1 MNNNTVMGIDVDYA
15 NQRLALKSK
24 QYGKAVMLAV
34 LMVAFVALAID
45 ISQAA
50 PTGGGN
56 TEFDDAADKF
66 ESWISGNLGKAI
78 SFVALMFGAAFA
90 AVKKDGTYFV
100 FAIFVAI
107 GIQIIVGIIDSSF
120 TALI

>member
-1 MNNNTVMGIDVDYA
+1 MDKSVMGIDVDYA
-15 NQRLALKSK
+15 NKQLALKSK
-24 QYGKAVMLAV
+24 QYGKAILTAI
-34 LMVAFVALAID
+34 LIVAFIAAAVD
-45 ISQAA
+45 IAEAS
-50 PTGGGN
+50 TSTN

-66 ESWISGNLGKAI
+66 ESWIKGNLGKAI

-107 GIQIIVGIIDSSF
+107 GIQIIVGIINSSF
-120 TALI
+120 TALV

>member
-1 MNNNTVMGIDVDYA
+1 MDKTVMGIDVDYA
-15 NQRLALKSK
+15 NKQLALKSK
-24 QYGKAVMLAV
+24 QYGKAILLVV
-34 LMVAFVALAID
+34 LMVAFIAAAID
-45 ISQAA
+45 VSQATT
-50 PTGGGN
+50 TGGAANG
-56 TEFDDAADKF
+56 EFDDAANKF
-66 ESWISGNLGKAI
+66 ESWIKGNLGKAI

-107 GIQIIVGIIDSSF
+107 GIQIIVGIINTSF

>member
-1 MNNNTVMGIDVDYA
+1 MDNKVMGIDVDYA
-15 NQRLALKSK
+15 NKQLALKSK
-24 QYGKAVMLAV
+24 QYGKAILTAI
-34 LMVAFVALAID
+34 LIVAFIAAAVD
-45 ISQAA
+45 IAEA
-50 PTGGGN
+50 TTTGAGN

-66 ESWISGNLGKAI
+66 ESWIKGNLGKAI

-107 GIQIIVGIIDSSF
+107 GIQIIVGIINSSF
-120 TALI
+120 TALV

>member
-1 MNNNTVMGIDVDYA
+1 MDKTVMGIDVDYA
-15 NQRLALKSK
+15 NKQLALKSK
-24 QYGKAVMLAV
+24 QYGKAILTAI
-34 LMVAFVALAID
+34 LIVAFIAAAID
-45 ISQAA
+45 ISQATT
-50 PTGGGN
+50 TGAAAN
-56 TEFDDAADKF
+56 KEFDAAAVKF
-66 ESWISGNLGKAI
+66 ESWIKGNLGKAI

-107 GIQIIVGIIDSSF
+107 GIQIIVGIINTSF

>member
-1 MNNNTVMGIDVDYA
+1 MDNKVMGIDVDYA
-15 NQRLALKSK
+15 NKQLALKSK
-24 QYGKAVMLAV
+24 QYGKAILTAI
-34 LMVAFVALAID
+34 LIVAFIAAAVD
-45 ISQAA
+45 IAEA
-50 PTGGGN
+50 TTTGSGN

-66 ESWISGNLGKAI
+66 ESWIKGNLGKAI

-107 GIQIIVGIIDSSF
+107 GIQIIVGIINSSF